1 MARVTSERAG
11 LQRVVAEDQAIPQE
25 DRQLQVVR
33 RPDGSAVVGPEGLP
47 FYNESGLMETR
58 EIRDQ
63 QRFDSVLDTIGS
75 GGVKVKDVMDR
86 LGITSVSQ
94 LGNIALDQLDI
105 HINALQRGQTAA
117 SAAAGAG
124 QGAADLLRD
133 VTRGQFAGLRSELQS
148 DIEFDQARALKEFDR
163 NERDINESFS
173 DRINAITGRVG
184 EAQSDLAS
192 DNKSYRMFMDTI
204 APGFAEAVDKAE
216 KAAAATAAIDQT
228 FDESQEGID
237 QAYASRSGRVRAIAD
252 KVAGSNAQV
261 AQQLTDSIFEMK
273 GFIDEQNTLDRSQTL
288 FLHKA
293 AAGLAAAAA
302 ESELAGKTGEA
313 ARERFVNQRKY
324 ERIIQGLIRQR
335 QQLNVDKLRAE
346 RDLREARE
354 DWKLGFDHNN
364 SKAIAKLDREE
375 FAAISANVDFD
386 DWQDVVFFNTIK
398 SFSTNPENEIPRT
411 AWESVQSVSDSMV
424 ANEIVDFETWSQLIA
439 TQGPEVSGFDPVA
452 IMEMAVWQD
461 QIEILA
467 AASIEG
473 VDFFNEQHS
482 GVPTSD
488 FGVLQQNLDQNINW
502 LGLPPSIAEELA
514 LGQLNR

>member
-1 MARVTSERAG
+1 
-11 LQRVVAEDQAIPQE
+11 
-25 DRQLQVVR
+25 
-33 RPDGSAVVGPEGLP
+33 
-47 FYNESGLMETR
+47 
-58 EIRDQ
+58 
-63 QRFDSVLDTIGS
+63 
-75 GGVKVKDVMDR
+75 
-86 LGITSVSQ
+86 
-94 LGNIALDQLDI
+94 
-105 HINALQRGQTAA
+105 
-117 SAAAGAG
+117 
-124 QGAADLLRD
+124 
-133 VTRGQFAGLRSELQS
+133 
-148 DIEFDQARALKEFDR
+148 
-163 NERDINESFS
+163 
-173 DRINAITGRVG
+173 
-184 EAQSDLAS
+184 
-192 DNKSYRMFMDTI
+192 MFMDTI

-273 GFIDEQNTLDRSQTL
+273 GFIDEQNTLDREQTL